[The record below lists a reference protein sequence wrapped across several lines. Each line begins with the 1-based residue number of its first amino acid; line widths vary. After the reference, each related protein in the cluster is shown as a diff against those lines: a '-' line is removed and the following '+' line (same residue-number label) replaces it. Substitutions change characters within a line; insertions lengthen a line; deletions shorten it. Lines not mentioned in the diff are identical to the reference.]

1 MRDDW
6 RKPFLWFIVISQWG
20 HAPGDTRRPG
30 GWLMICLD
38 NTNNYT
44 ECWGHFAIWQMRM
57 CWYSKCAMNVF
68 SPSLCSSQ
76 LGTFASS
83 KPKYLSGDKVFVYCP
98 RIPLSVSLRE
108 LSLSSDAIPHNL
120 HFFSP
125 PSPVSWRYWQLK
137 CSRSASVTLGD
148 KKAGLHPLYALIFQS
163 TGTVPAV
170 LSDNWKENIHLIWQQ
185 QKTGAGRLNRF
196 ETDPNKS
203 WWRNVAVLDW
213 FTGLL
218 FSCSGELNILQYSTI

>member
-1 MRDDW
+1 
-6 RKPFLWFIVISQWG
+6 
-20 HAPGDTRRPG
+20 
-30 GWLMICLD
+30 
-38 NTNNYT
+38 
-44 ECWGHFAIWQMRM
+44 M
-57 CWYSKCAMNVF
+57 CWYSKCVMNVF

-98 RIPLSVSLRE
+98 RVPLSVWESC
-108 LSLSSDAIPHNL
+108 LSQVTPSHITCI
-120 HFFSP
+120 FSP
-125 PSPVSWRYWQLK
+125 LPPLPPLYHGSWRYWQLK

-218 FSCSGELNILQYSTI
+218 FSCSGELNIKYPSILNSK